1 MEYLNKYKNIS
12 NYDKEISKNV
22 KVKPYPSALFSNFLL
37 LIFSLGALVFL
48 KFVIPIMHAFST
60 INDSV
65 YIVLGG
71 EGC

>member
-1 MEYLNKYKNIS
+1 MEYLYKYKSTLNS
-12 NYDKEISKNV
+12 DKKISKNV
-22 KVKPYPSALFSNFLL
+22 KVKSYPSALFSNFLL

-48 KFVIPIMHAFST
+48 KFVIPIMHAFSG